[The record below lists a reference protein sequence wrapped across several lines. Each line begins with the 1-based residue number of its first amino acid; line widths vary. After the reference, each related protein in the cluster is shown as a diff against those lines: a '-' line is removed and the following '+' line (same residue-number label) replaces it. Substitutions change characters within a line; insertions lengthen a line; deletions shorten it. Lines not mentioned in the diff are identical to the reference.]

1 MGKGGGGGERRR
13 EGGERDWE
21 GGGGRECWGEGGRG
35 GDREGERL
43 IDQDLRGK
51 EEEGFYSLGT
61 RELLGSSEQVMNP
74 F

>member
-1 MGKGGGGGERRR
+1 MQVNNAGQQVEDGP
-13 EGGERDWE
+13 
-21 GGGGRECWGEGGRG
+21 GEGGRG